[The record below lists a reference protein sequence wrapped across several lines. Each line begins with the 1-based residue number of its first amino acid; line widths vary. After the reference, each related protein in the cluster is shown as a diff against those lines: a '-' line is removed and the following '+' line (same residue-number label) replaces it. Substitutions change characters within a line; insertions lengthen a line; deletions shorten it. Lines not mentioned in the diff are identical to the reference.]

1 VTALPDDTSTGSMTP
16 SERLLHTRIA
26 ELEAEVAELRE
37 AAAQARS
44 LVVRAGA
51 ERIGLQAE
59 RDDLHDR
66 LRQLTTLRG
75 SLHGL
80 RDALARRVRQ

>member
-1 VTALPDDTSTGSMTP
+1 MTP
-16 SERLLHTRIA
+16 SERLLHTRIE

-37 AAAQARS
+37 AAAQARA

-59 RDDLHDR
+59 RDDLRDR
-66 LRQLTTLRG
+66 LRQLSSIRG

-80 RDALARRVRQ
+80 RKAMVRRVRQ